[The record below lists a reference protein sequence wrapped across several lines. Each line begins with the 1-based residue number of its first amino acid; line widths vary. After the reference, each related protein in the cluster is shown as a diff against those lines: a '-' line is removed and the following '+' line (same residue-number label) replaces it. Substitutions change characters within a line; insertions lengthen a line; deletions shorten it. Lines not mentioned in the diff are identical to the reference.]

1 MLPAEVM
8 QVVGDHEHRQFR
20 LYHWRA
26 LRFLT
31 YHPGLSQL
39 MQALAGES
47 RDRLDALAES
57 LGERVVEP
65 SADPSACRV
74 RGLGAEHFFI
84 VDDEVARLELGRA
97 LLEESRGARFYARL
111 QRSSAMPGL
120 DALLRDCVAQ
130 CRAHCR
136 LLEETRQS
144 LPSRHR
150 SLGSL
155 APGRRRRRRFG

>member
-8 QVVGDHEHRQFR
+8 QVVCDHEHRQSR

-57 LGERVVEP
+57 LMERIVQPCVE
-65 SADPSACRV
+65 PSACRV
-74 RGLGAEHFFI
+74 KGLGAAHFFI
-84 VDDEVARLELGRA
+84 VDDEMARLELGRT
-97 LLEESRGARFYARL
+97 LLEESRSTRFYARL
-111 QRSSAMPGL
+111 LRSSAMPDL

-150 SLGSL
+150 SLGSI
-155 APGRRRRRRFG
+155 APSRRRRRRFG